1 MNTGYTFINCNTD
14 HKYIVFL
21 FRFFGHMW
29 RYLAHV
35 KHLFSA
41 LKTQMHQIKVG
52 DICATQYIK
61 YIFEIIILYLF
72 FSTIYLF
79 MSENK
84 RENHRYISSYIDK
97 KVKYFL
103 WRL

>member
-52 DICATQYIK
+52 DICATQK
-61 YIFEIIILYLF
+61 VENLSEIIILQVIIN
-72 FSTIYLF
+72 FSHTANIY
-79 MSENK
+79 
-84 RENHRYISSYIDK
+84 RETGKHFCHQSK
-97 KVKYFL
+97 
-103 WRL
+103 